1 MASQTGDT
9 RQPFNAAVHDTQPN
23 IKTLKPVA
31 KMVRDDQP
39 VPRPK
44 PPAIGQVIDAQNF
57 NQRWQQQVD
66 ASKSLDPFDAI
77 DAQQKSLQIEF
88 TENTQPTN
96 KRGLEQ
102 A

>member
-9 RQPFNAAVHDTQPN
+9 RQPFNAAVHDNQSTKETP
-23 IKTLKPVA
+23 KPVA

-44 PPAIGQVIDAQNF
+44 PPPIGQVIDAQNF

-66 ASKSLDPFDAI
+66 ASKSLDAFDAI
-77 DAQQKSLQIEF
+77 DAQQQSLQAEF
-88 TENTQPTN
+88 TQNTQATK
-96 KRGLEQ
+96 KRGQERT
-102 A
+102 

>member
-9 RQPFNAAVHDTQPN
+9 RQPFNAAVHDTQPTK
-23 IKTLKPVA
+23 ITFKPVA

-39 VPRPK
+39 APRPK

-57 NQRWQQQVD
+57 NQRWQQQID
-66 ASKSLDPFDAI
+66 ASEQLDPFDAI
-77 DAQQKSLQIEF
+77 DEQQKSLQAEF
-88 TENTQPTN
+88 TQNTQPTK

>member
-9 RQPFNAAVHDTQPN
+9 RQPFNAAVHDTQTTKETP
-23 IKTLKPVA
+23 KSVA

-57 NQRWQQQVD
+57 NERWQQQVD
-66 ASKSLDPFDAI
+66 ASKPFDPFDAI
-77 DAQQKSLQIEF
+77 DEKQKTLNTEF
-88 TENTQPTN
+88 TQSSQSNK
-96 KRGLEQ
+96 KRGLER